1 MPDHPYNVFTSLPLR
16 SLDQLSLQKKLR
28 EIGRMEGATA
38 KAAEPA

>member
-1 MPDHPYNVFTSLPLR
+1 MLNQRIGIFVSLPVR

-38 KAAEPA
+38 KAA